1 MIPSAEFFLSIPNN
15 IMFIYKYL
23 VYNIKQK
30 AKKLDSILYVFNF
43 KQNNDVENERANNK
57 KKTRKE
63 NGRKS
68 YQEKKQKKL
77 SPYLYFCVLFGILC
91 FYDLIEMKER
101 TKCLDN

>member
-57 KKTRKE
+57 KKL
-63 NGRKS
+63 G
-68 YQEKKQKKL
+68 KKMEGKVIKKRNKKL